1 MTGTRRRTMKLYGT
15 KTSPYARIIRIVI
28 FEKKLENKIELVWAK
43 TRVPGDPMLKFNLS
57 GRVPFLL
64 LDDGMGIEDTPVLVQ
79 FLDSLKNPMLF
90 SHGTGKFNLEYLRL
104 EAMTRSILD
113 GLSVWLREIRRPLEE
128 QSATII
134 EHEKCRSQRLIE
146 HFNGNGFATNA
157 LLNGSLNLAQL
168 YLFAALDL
176 ERQIPLFIWRQ
187 NNINLTNWF
196 ERIDSFQS
204 VKSS

>member
-1 MTGTRRRTMKLYGT
+1 MKLYGT

-28 FEKKLENKIELVWAK
+28 FEKKLEDKIELVWAK

-79 FLDSLKNPMLF
+79 FLDSLKNPILF
-90 SHGTGKFNLEYLRL
+90 SHGTGEFDLEYLRL
-104 EAMTRSILD
+104 EAITRSILD

-128 QSATII
+128 KSATII

-146 HFNGNGFATNA
+146 HFNGFATNA
-157 LLNGSLNLAQL
+157 LLNGSINLAQL

-187 NNINLTNWF
+187 NNINLINWF
-196 ERIDSFQS
+196 ERMGSFQS
-204 VKSS
+204 IKSSWQSHTPK